1 MLIYTQTSLSIRNTE
16 IPRQKANEEWELG
29 KDVDTLILRTGE
41 LGIQLLGPQMYGSL
55 ALGGTRDGLLEA
67 LFIVSTVQIQ
77 LCVGNRE
84 GESGRTSF
92 SKTQLLS
99 AISGFRHS
107 HRFWLLFSRHSQ

>member
-29 KDVDTLILRTGE
+29 KDVNTLILRTRE
-41 LGIQLLGPQMYGSL
+41 LGIQLLGSQMYRSL
-55 ALGGTRDGLLEA
+55 ALGGSRDGLLEA
-67 LFIVSTVQIQ
+67 LFIVSTV
-77 LCVGNRE
+77 LRSCRGGLSRE
-84 GESGRTSF
+84 CRHTSF

-99 AISGFRHS
+99 SISGFRHS